1 MLIFTTMVK
10 VYCLHKVAIDGQKP
24 TFQTWLFI
32 FTMTYILHNV
42 VIVTFDMKHGQ

>member
-1 MLIFTTMVK
+1 MVK